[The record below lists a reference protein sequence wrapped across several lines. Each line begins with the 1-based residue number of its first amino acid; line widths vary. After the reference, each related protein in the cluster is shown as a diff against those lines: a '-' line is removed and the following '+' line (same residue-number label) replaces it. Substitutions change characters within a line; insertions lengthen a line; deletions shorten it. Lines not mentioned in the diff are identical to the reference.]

1 MQFNLEKLDKNFVV
15 MTVTVNETEVDEA
28 IAEGYKR
35 VVNKVNL
42 PGFRKG
48 HIPRHIL
55 EAQFGKEVF
64 YEDAMDILVAKG
76 YSQGIIDLKIEP
88 IAKPQLE
95 VKDLIE
101 QGKPF
106 TFQINVE
113 VLPEVKLGQY
123 KNLKVE
129 KVINVIEDVQVSEQL
144 EALRQRHAEMVLSD
158 KSELEKGD
166 FAVIDFEGFIDGA
179 PFAGGAAQ
187 SYTLEI
193 GSESFIPGFEEQLI
207 GMKVGTEKDITV
219 KFPDDYHSADLASKD
234 AVFKV
239 NLKEIKNKE
248 LPELDDEFA
257 KSIGKYESIDQLKAD
272 LKEKLTK
279 NAEREAE
286 AKFTQAVIDKAVD
299 NSELEV
305 PETLI
310 QQEVAELV
318 HRFEHNLSHQGLTM
332 EHYQQYT
339 NKTEEQILEDFQP
352 EAVKRIKTDLVLN
365 SIAKAENIEVQ
376 PEELE
381 AKIIELAAM
390 YQVKDPQK
398 LRRDLLKNG
407 RLGDVEQAILLEKT
421 TDYIKQLVK

>member
-1 MQFNLEKLDKNFVV
+1 MQFDLEKLDKNFVV
-15 MTVTVNETEVDEA
+15 MTVAANETEVDEA
-28 IAEGYKR
+28 LTEGYKR
-35 VVNKVNL
+35 MVNKINL

-64 YEDAMDILVAKG
+64 YEDAMDIIVAKG
-76 YSQGIIDLKIEP
+76 YSQGIVDLKIEP
-88 IAKPQLE
+88 IAKPKLE
-95 VKDLIE
+95 IKDMME

-106 TFQINVE
+106 TFQINIE

-129 KVINVIEDVQVSEQL
+129 KVINVIEDTQVNEQL
-144 EALRQRHAEMVLSD
+144 ETLQQRHAEMVLSE
-158 KSELEKGD
+158 KQELEKGD
-166 FAVIDFEGFIDGA
+166 FAIIDFEGFVNGTA
-179 PFAGGAAQ
+179 FAGGAAQ

-193 GSESFIPGFEEQLI
+193 GSGSFIPGFEEQLI
-207 GMKVGTEKDITV
+207 GMKVGTEGEVKV
-219 KFPDDYHSADLASKD
+219 KFPDDYHGADLAGKD

-239 NLKEIKNKE
+239 NLKEIKIKE
-248 LPELDDEFA
+248 LPKLDDEFA
-257 KSIGKYESIDQLKAD
+257 KSIGKYDSIDQLKAD

-279 NAEREAE
+279 TAEKEAE
-286 AKFTQAVIDKAVD
+286 AKFTQAVIDKAAD

-310 QQEVAELV
+310 QQEVEELV

-332 EHYQQYT
+332 EHYRQYT
-339 NKTEEQILEDFQP
+339 NKTEEQILEDFRP

-376 PEELE
+376 PEELD
-381 AKIIELAAM
+381 AKINELAAI
-390 YQVKDPQK
+390 YQAKDPQK

-421 TDYIKQLVK
+421 TDYLKQLVK

>member
-15 MTVTVNETEVDEA
+15 MTVTANEAEVDDA
-28 IAEGYKR
+28 LAQGYKR
-35 VVNKVNL
+35 VVNKISL

-55 EAQFGKEVF
+55 EAQFGKEVL
-64 YEDAMDILVAKG
+64 YEDAMDILVTNG
-76 YSQGIIDLKIEP
+76 YRQGVEELKIEP
-88 IAKPQLE
+88 IAKPKLE
-95 VKDLIE
+95 IKDMME

-123 KNLKVE
+123 KNLEVE
-129 KVINVIEDVQVSEQL
+129 KVINVVEDAQVEEQL

-158 KSELEKGD
+158 KTVLEKGD
-166 FAVIDFEGFIDGA
+166 FAVIDFEGFLDGN

-193 GSESFIPGFEEQLI
+193 GSGSFIPGFEDQLI
-207 GMKVGTEKDITV
+207 GMNVGTEREIKV
-219 KFPDDYHSADLASKD
+219 KFPEDYHSADLAGKD
-234 AVFKV
+234 VVFKV
-239 NLKEIKNKE
+239 VLKEIKIKE
-248 LPELDDEFA
+248 LPEIDDEFA
-257 KSIGKYESIDQLKAD
+257 KSIGKYESLDQLKTD
-272 LKEKLTK
+272 IKEKLTK
-279 NAEREAE
+279 TAERESD
-286 AKFTQAVIDKAVD
+286 AKFTQSVIDKAVE

-310 QQEVAELV
+310 QQEIEEMA
-318 HRFEHNLSHQGLTM
+318 HRFEHNLSHRGLTM
-332 EHYQQYT
+332 EHYQQYA
-339 NKTEEQILEDFQP
+339 NKTREQILEDFRP

-365 SIAKAENIEVQ
+365 SIAKAENIVVE
-376 PEELE
+376 PAELD
-381 AKIIELAAM
+381 AKINELAAI
-390 YQVKDPQK
+390 YQAKDPQK

-421 TDYIKQLVK
+421 TEYLKQMVK

>member
-15 MTVTVNETEVDEA
+15 MTVTVNETEVDDA

>member
-123 KNLKVE
+123 KSLKVE

-193 GSESFIPGFEEQLI
+193 GSESFIPGFEEQLT

-339 NKTEEQILEDFQP
+339 NKTEEQILEDFRP